1 MIPKTIHYC
10 WFGGNPLSDLAK
22 KCIESWEKY
31 CPDYEIKE
39 WNEKNFD
46 INCNTFVK
54 QAYENKKYAFVSDYV
69 RLYVMYTYGGVYMDT
84 DVEVVRS
91 LDEFL
96 VHKGFSGFER
106 GVFIPTGIMASEKGF
121 PLFEKLL
128 DYYKDRPFI
137 KEDGSLDTV
146 TNSVIITNILKKL
159 GFCAN
164 NQFQEIED
172 FALYPTDYFC
182 PLNGATG
189 KLTKTEN
196 TATIHWFSNT
206 WASPGRRFVSKI
218 SRLIKRVFGENS
230 LKRFKRK

>member
-22 KCIESWEKY
+22 KCIESWKKY
-31 CPDYEIKE
+31 CPDYEIIE
-39 WNEKNFD
+39 WNESNFD

-69 RLYVMYTYGGVYMDT
+69 RLYAMYNYGGVYMDT
-84 DVEVVRS
+84 DVEVVKS

-96 VHKGFSGFER
+96 VHEAFSGFER
-106 GVFIPTGIMASEKGF
+106 KVFIPTGIMASEKGF
-121 PLFEKLL
+121 PLFKKLL
-128 DYYKDRPFI
+128 DYYSDRSFV

-146 TNSVIITNILKKL
+146 TNSIIITGILKGL

-164 NQFQEIED
+164 DQFQEIEG

-189 KLTKTEN
+189 KLTITEN

-206 WASPGRRFVSKI
+206 WASPQRRFMSKVS
-218 SRLIKRVFGENS
+218 RRIKRILGENS
-230 LKRFKRK
+230 LKWIKFK